1 MYCPRCGTDNPETN
15 NYCREC
21 REDLKLI
28 AGAVKKSLP
37 VLLGGKI
44 DAVLDSK
51 TERFRR
57 DSLLMLLMGIGF
69 SLYLP
74 LAALS
79 GRSLWLPGLM
89 ALLGY
94 IGSLWEWLAYQ
105 HSLSFG
111 KELNLLVSTPIKPD
125 DRLTTLKLTDHNI
138 DRLSGPIKTMRVVSV
153 HYCPMCGM
161 GGQDQAQF
169 CGGCGFELQAMR
181 QALSG
186 NAPQPWLRRHLDRY
200 VRNRSTDEKI
210 GEAAKM
216 LLISGT
222 YQLFSSIVLWIG
234 GKPFDPVPLG
244 IAMFCLFIGL
254 WDYLLFRRRWNSI
267 EIPVQEF
274 MKNVQPDRAIEEDT
288 ILLPATNDQLQATQ
302 IDTRKLN
309 SANRPI
315 S

>member
-15 NYCREC
+15 NYCRAC

-44 DAVLDSK
+44 DSVLDSK

-94 IGSLWEWLAYQ
+94 IGSHWEWLAYQ

-111 KELNLLVSTPIKPD
+111 KELNLLVSAPIKQD
-125 DRLTTLKLTDHNI
+125 DRLTTLKLSDHNI
-138 DRLSGPIKTMRVVSV
+138 DGLSGSIETKRVVSV
-153 HYCPMCGM
+153 LYCPKCGT
-161 GGQDQAQF
+161 GEQDRAQF
-169 CGGCGFELQAMR
+169 CGGCGFELHAMR
-181 QALSG
+181 EALSG
-186 NAPQPWLRRHLDRY
+186 NAPQPWLRRQIDRY

-210 GEAAKM
+210 GEAPKM
-216 LLISGT
+216 FLISAA
-222 YQLFSSIVLWIG
+222 YQLFSSIVLWIS
-234 GKPFDPVPLG
+234 GKPLDPVPLG
-244 IAMFCLFIGL
+244 MAMFCLFIGL

-267 EIPVQEF
+267 EVPINAF
-274 MKNVQPDRAIEEDT
+274 MKNVQPDRATEEDT
-288 ILLPATNDQLQATQ
+288 ILLPATNDQLQAT
-302 IDTRKLN
+302 
-309 SANRPI
+309 
-315 S
+315 